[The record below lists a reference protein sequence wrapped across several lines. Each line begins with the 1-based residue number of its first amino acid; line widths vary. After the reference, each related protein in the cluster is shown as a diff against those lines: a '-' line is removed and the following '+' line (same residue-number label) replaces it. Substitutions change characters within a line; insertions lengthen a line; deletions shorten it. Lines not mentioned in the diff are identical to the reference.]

1 MDVINGVPTRPFD
14 LVDMDMINSIP
25 TRSFDLATLAELSRD
40 ELQRHRWNAAG
51 CDDSAGRDEVPGRD
65 DGEPFDSQPANEL
78 CSTLPVRQAARNVSR
93 PYCVELLRW
102 ALVLHSD
109 AAWSML
115 QQCFSETLRGWIWR
129 HPGCDV
135 VLLRDSEEN
144 YIAQTFSRF
153 WYAVHDQQ
161 LEFTTLPAALRY
173 LHATLNGLLM
183 DTLRSHLRG
192 RAREVPLP
200 EPGCPE
206 EPATAG
212 AIDGQ
217 SIWDDI
223 QGFLPDERERR
234 VAYLLYYC
242 GLKPRDIIVRCS
254 HDWCLD

>member
-1 MDVINGVPTRPFD
+1 MSITIDEALHQIN
-14 LVDMDMINSIP
+14 LK
-25 TRSFDLATLAELSRD
+25 TLAELSTH
-40 ELQRHRWNAAG
+40 ELQRR
-51 CDDSAGRDEVPGRD
+51 
-65 DGEPFDSQPANEL
+65 
-78 CSTLPVRQAARNVSR
+78 
-93 PYCVELLRW
+93 RW
-102 ALVLHSD
+102 AEFGGDRHCVDLFRRALVEQTD
-109 AAWSML
+109 EAWLAL
-115 QQCFSETLRGWIWR
+115 QQCFTETVRSWLWS
-129 HPGCDV
+129 HPGHDV
-135 VLLRDSEEN
+135 AFLRDSEEN

-153 WYAVHDQQ
+153 WYAVRDQQ

-200 EPGCPE
+200 EPGCSE

-234 VAYLLYYC
+234 VAYLLYHC
-242 GLKPRDIIVRCS
+242 GLKPRDIIVRCPREFKDVQEIYHLNHNVVKRLQRNRHRS
-254 HDWCLD
+254 HFRHLCLRSPFSTCSC